1 MSGRRNDDAAKEE
14 PEMTPLS
21 FTDRLKNPA
30 WKSMFF
36 DRLKGR
42 AAKLA
47 FDRPRLW
54 GRVGRA
60 ARLAREHK
68 TAFGGDYGHLR
79 ALFRMLRAWTR
90 GAYRPAT
97 WTIVSAAA
105 VILYL
110 LSPIDLI
117 PDFLP
122 AVGLLDDA
130 SFFVWVLAR
139 IRGELDRFVA
149 WEQPGTDEVPAIPLL
164 TP

>member
-1 MSGRRNDDAAKEE
+1 
-14 PEMTPLS
+14 MTPLN

-36 DRLKGR
+36 ERLKGR

-79 ALFRMLRAWTR
+79 ALFRMLRAWTK

-97 WTIVSAAA
+97 STIVSAVA
-105 VILYL
+105 VVLYL

-117 PDFLP
+117 PDFLL
-122 AVGLLDDA
+122 GIGWLDDA
-130 SFFVWVLAR
+130 SFFVWVLGK
-139 IRGELDRFVA
+139 IRGELDRFVL
-149 WEQPGTDEVPAIPLL
+149 WERDGADDVPATPLL